1 MLFQQKIVTI
11 VLKGKKLEEQYQSKI
26 AQIKSLPTNVDQ
38 LKIQL
43 QAKLENLKQGHEAK
57 LADIQV
63 NAQKQ
68 IAALKDK
75 LAHSHDAENQ
85 PLLDQIAKIK
95 IDLKAKEDNLN
106 AALSTL
112 KAHDDAAYEQ
122 LKTKLFP
129 TNNVEAAVKGGS
141 NSYQFGGKVVKL
153 STENSN
159 ITHASLP
166 QTGNS
171 ESGLLIAFGAITS
184 MLGLGMVAKKR
195 EY

>member
-1 MLFQQKIVTI
+1 M
-11 VLKGKKLEEQYQSKI
+11 
-26 AQIKSLPTNVDQ
+26 
-38 LKIQL
+38 
-43 QAKLENLKQGHEAK
+43 
-57 LADIQV
+57 
-63 NAQKQ
+63 
-68 IAALKDK
+68 
-75 LAHSHDAENQ
+75 
-85 PLLDQIAKIK
+85 
-95 IDLKAKEDNLN
+95 
-106 AALSTL
+106 
-112 KAHDDAAYEQ
+112 
-122 LKTKLFP
+122 TKLFP